1 MEIFLFAIKFLCF
14 LCHFMRCAELCQFKC
29 QFLHTSSNDYQLLIF
44 YIEGKLNHSYTF
56 TIFIFGAD
64 DWQPYK
70 ILSNSPLTFL
80 LLLLI
85 WFSLIFFNL
94 NYSVGLQQIKL
105 GRAFVSFFNYFIN
118 KKKQETM
125 YSVRQCRHI
134 NKFLRY
140 LLFKCSFIVLK
151 FNYISILFF

>member
-1 MEIFLFAIKFLCF
+1 MDRRWRSGKEQRQWKFFLFAIKFLCF
-14 LCHFMRCAELCQFKC
+14 LCHFIRCAELCQFKC

-85 WFSLIFFNL
+85 WFRLILSNL
-94 NYSVGLQQIKL
+94 NYSVGLQPKKTGVGFCILFQL
-105 GRAFVSFFNYFIN
+105 FIN
-118 KKKQETM
+118 
-125 YSVRQCRHI
+125 
-134 NKFLRY
+134 
-140 LLFKCSFIVLK
+140 
-151 FNYISILFF
+151 